1 MSNKDKRTALEMV
14 NLFEDP
20 RFVRKAW
27 RSIGA
32 AIANRPAVRL
42 PIVTDKDGNQTFASQ
57 IEEYSYNKL
66 AADLRAIS
74 SDKTGPTELEMI
86 MQCQFIRA
94 RFDTQAAVFIRDTI
108 GGKPVDETKMDMSV
122 NNPYE
127 SLTDEELELLAK
139 HRESKALNEPQAR
152 SKD

>member
-1 MSNKDKRTALEMV
+1 MNNKDKRTALEMV

-20 RFVRKAW
+20 KFVRKAW

-32 AIANRPAVRL
+32 AIATRPAVRL

-74 SDKTGPTELEMI
+74 SDSTGPTELEMI

-108 GGKPVDETKMDMSV
+108 GGKPVDETKMDMNV

-127 SLTDEELELLAK
+127 GLTDEELELLAK
-139 HRESKALNEPQAR
+139 YRESKALNEPQAKL
-152 SKD
+152 KD